1 MTMLTPRIRSD
12 VDIQQDVL
20 EELNWD
26 QHINVSDIGVSVKEG
41 VVTLTGLVDNYLV
54 RLAAQNA
61 ALRVKGAH
69 AVANNIEVRLH
80 TSAERTD
87 SDLALAA
94 LYALKWDAAIPTDKL
109 DITVSHG
116 YVTLRGEVEWPFQRE
131 AAERAIRRLAGIK
144 GVTNWVTVAIRAT
157 SGDIK
162 QKIEKALVRNA
173 ETDAHHITVEVHGH
187 AATLKGHVRSFAE
200 KLAAERTALS
210 APGIASVDNEI
221 KIVYEG

>member
-20 EELNWD
+20 EELSWD

-69 AVANNIEVRLH
+69 AVANDIEVRLH

-94 LYALKWDAAIPTDKL
+94 LYALKWDAA
-109 DITVSHG
+109 
-116 YVTLRGEVEWPFQRE
+116 
-131 AAERAIRRLAGIK
+131 
-144 GVTNWVTVAIRAT
+144 
-157 SGDIK
+157 
-162 QKIEKALVRNA
+162 
-173 ETDAHHITVEVHGH
+173 
-187 AATLKGHVRSFAE
+187 
-200 KLAAERTALS
+200 
-210 APGIASVDNEI
+210 
-221 KIVYEG
+221 

>member
-1 MTMLTPRIRSD
+1 MTMLTPRVRSD
-12 VDIQQDVL
+12 ADIQQDVL
-20 EELNWD
+20 DELSWD

-41 VVTLTGLVDNYLV
+41 VVTLTGLVDNYLM

-69 AVANNIEVRLH
+69 AVANDIEVRLH

-116 YVTLRGEVEWPFQRE
+116 YVTLRGGVEWPFQRE

-144 GVTNWVTVAIRAT
+144 GVTNWVTVAVRAT
-157 SGDIK
+157 PGDIK
-162 QKIEKALVRNA
+162 QKIEHALVRNA
-173 ETDAHHITVEVHGH
+173 ETDAHHISVEVHGH
-187 AATLKGHVRSFAE
+187 AATLKGQVRSFAE

-210 APGIASVDNEI
+210 APGIASVNNEI

>member
-1 MTMLTPRIRSD
+1 MLTPRIRSD
-12 VDIQQDVL
+12 ADIQQDVL
-20 EELNWD
+20 DELSWD

-41 VVTLTGLVDNYLV
+41 VVTLTGLVDDYLV

-69 AVANNIEVRLH
+69 AVANDIEVRLH

-94 LYALKWDAAIPTDKL
+94 LYALKWDAAIQTDKL
-109 DITVSHG
+109 DVTVSHG
-116 YVTLRGEVEWPFQRE
+116 YVTLKGEVEWPFQRE
-131 AAERAIRRLAGIK
+131 AAERAVRRLGGVK
-144 GVTNWVTVAIRAT
+144 GVTNWVTIAVRALP
-157 SGDIK
+157 SDIK

-173 ETDAHHITVEVHGH
+173 ETDAHRITVEVHGH
-187 AATLKGHVRSFAE
+187 AAVLKGQVRSFAE

-210 APGIASVDNEI
+210 APGILSVTNEI

>member
-1 MTMLTPRIRSD
+1 MTMLTPSIRSD

-20 EELNWD
+20 EELSWD
-26 QHINVSDIGVSVKEG
+26 PHINVSDIGVSVKEG

-69 AVANNIEVRLH
+69 AVANDIEVRLH

-94 LYALKWDAAIPTDKL
+94 LYALKWDAAIPTDKI

-116 YVTLRGEVEWPFQRE
+116 YLTLRGEVEWPFQRE

>member
-1 MTMLTPRIRSD
+1 MTMLTPRVRSD
-12 VDIQQDVL
+12 ADIQQDVL
-20 EELNWD
+20 EELSWD
-26 QHINVSDIGVSVKEG
+26 PHINVSDIGVSVKEG

-69 AVANNIEVRLH
+69 AVANDIEVRLH

-116 YVTLRGEVEWPFQRE
+116 YVTLKGEVEWPFQRE

-144 GVTNWVTVAIRAT
+144 GVTNWVTVAVRAT
-157 SGDIK
+157 PGDIK
-162 QKIEKALVRNA
+162 QKIEKALVLNA
-173 ETDAHHITVEVHGH
+173 ETDAHRITVEVHGH
-187 AATLKGHVRSFAE
+187 VATLKGHVRSFAE

-210 APGIASVDNEI
+210 ALGIASVNNEI
-221 KIVYEG
+221 RIVYEG

>member
-1 MTMLTPRIRSD
+1 MTTLTPRVRSD
-12 VDIQQDVL
+12 ADIQQDVL
-20 EELNWD
+20 EEMSWE

-41 VVTLTGLVDNYLV
+41 VVTLTGLVEDYLM

-61 ALRVKGAH
+61 ALRVKGVH
-69 AVANNIEVRLH
+69 AVANDIEVRLH

-94 LYALKWDAAIPTDKL
+94 LYALKWDAAIQTDRL
-109 DITVSHG
+109 DVTVSHG
-116 YVTLRGEVEWPFQRE
+116 YVTLKGEVEWPYQRE

-144 GVTNWVTVAIRAT
+144 GVTNWVTLAVHAT
-157 SGDIK
+157 PSDIK
-162 QKIEKALVRNA
+162 QQIEKALVRNA

-187 AATLKGHVRSFAE
+187 TATLKGRVRSFAE

-210 APGIASVDNEI
+210 ATGIATVNNEI

>member
-1 MTMLTPRIRSD
+1 MTTMTPRIRSD

-20 EELNWD
+20 DELSWD

-41 VVTLTGLVDNYLV
+41 VVTLTGLVDDYLV

-61 ALRVKGAH
+61 ALRVKGVH
-69 AVANNIEVRLH
+69 AVANDIEVRLH

-109 DITVSHG
+109 DVTVSHG
-116 YVTLRGEVEWPFQRE
+116 YVTLKGEVDWPFQRE
-131 AAERAIRRLAGIK
+131 AAERGVRRLAGVK
-144 GVTNWVTVAIRAT
+144 GVTNWVTITIRALP
-157 SGDIK
+157 SDIK

-173 ETDAHHITVEVHGH
+173 ATDAHRITVEVHGH

-210 APGIASVDNEI
+210 APGISSVNNEI
-221 KIVYEG
+221 KIVYES

>member
-12 VDIQQDVL
+12 VEIQQDVL
-20 EELNWD
+20 EEMSWD

-69 AVANNIEVRLH
+69 AVANDIEVRPH

-144 GVTNWVTVAIRAT
+144 GVTNWVTVAIRAMPE
-157 SGDIK
+157 DIK

-173 ETDAHHITVEVHGH
+173 ETDAHRITVEVHGH
-187 AATLKGHVRSFAE
+187 AATLKGQVRSFAE

-210 APGIASVDNEI
+210 APGIASVTNEI

>member
-1 MTMLTPRIRSD
+1 MTTLTPRVRSD
-12 VDIQQDVL
+12 ADIQQDVL
-20 EELNWD
+20 EELRWD
-26 QHINVSDIGVSVKEG
+26 QHLNVSDIGVSVKEG
-41 VVTLTGLVDNYLV
+41 VVTLTGLVDDYLM

-61 ALRVKGAH
+61 ALRVKGVH
-69 AVANNIEVRLH
+69 AVANDIEVRLH

-109 DITVSHG
+109 GVTVSQG
-116 YVTLRGEVEWPFQRE
+116 YVTLRGEVEWLFQRE

-144 GVTNWVTVAIRAT
+144 GVTNWVTVAIRAMP
-157 SGDIK
+157 SDIK

-173 ETDAHHITVEVHGH
+173 ETDAHHISVEVHGH
-187 AATLKGHVRSFAE
+187 TAILTGHVRSFAE

-210 APGIASVDNEI
+210 APGIASVNNEI

>member
-1 MTMLTPRIRSD
+1 MTTLTPRVRSD
-12 VDIQQDVL
+12 ADIQQDVL
-20 EELNWD
+20 DELSWD

-41 VVTLTGLVDNYLV
+41 VVTLTGLVDDYLM

-61 ALRVKGAH
+61 ALRVKGVH
-69 AVANNIEVRLH
+69 AVANDIEVRLH

-109 DITVSHG
+109 GVTVSQG
-116 YVTLRGEVEWPFQRE
+116 YVTLRGEVEWLFQRE

-144 GVTNWVTVAIRAT
+144 GVTNWVTVAIRAMPE
-157 SGDIK
+157 DIK

-173 ETDAHHITVEVHGH
+173 ETDAHHISVEVHGH
-187 AATLKGHVRSFAE
+187 AATLTGQVRSFAE

-210 APGIASVDNEI
+210 APGIASVNNEI

>member
-1 MTMLTPRIRSD
+1 MTMLTPSIRSD

-20 EELNWD
+20 EELSWD
-26 QHINVSDIGVSVKEG
+26 PHINVSDIGVSVKEG

-69 AVANNIEVRLH
+69 AVANDIEVRLH

>member
-1 MTMLTPRIRSD
+1 
-12 VDIQQDVL
+12 
-20 EELNWD
+20 
-26 QHINVSDIGVSVKEG
+26 
-41 VVTLTGLVDNYLV
+41 VTLTGLVDNYLM

-69 AVANNIEVRLH
+69 AVANDIEVRLH

-116 YVTLRGEVEWPFQRE
+116 YVTLRGGVEWPFQRE

-144 GVTNWVTVAIRAT
+144 GVTNWVTVAVRAT
-157 SGDIK
+157 PGDIK

-173 ETDAHHITVEVHGH
+173 ETDAHHISVEVHGH
-187 AATLKGHVRSFAE
+187 AATLKGQVRSFAE

-210 APGIASVDNEI
+210 APGIASVNNEI

>member
-1 MTMLTPRIRSD
+1 MLTPSIRSD

-20 EELNWD
+20 EELSWD
-26 QHINVSDIGVSVKEG
+26 PHINVSDIGVSVKEG

-210 APGIASVDNEI
+210 APGIASVANEI

>member
-1 MTMLTPRIRSD
+1 MTTLTPRVRSD
-12 VDIQQDVL
+12 ADIQQDVL
-20 EELNWD
+20 EELRWD
-26 QHINVSDIGVSVKEG
+26 QHLNVSDIGVSVKEG
-41 VVTLTGLVDNYLV
+41 VVTLTGLVDDYLM

-61 ALRVKGAH
+61 ALRVKGVH
-69 AVANNIEVRLH
+69 AVANDIEVRLH

-109 DITVSHG
+109 GVTVSQG
-116 YVTLRGEVEWPFQRE
+116 YVTLRGEVEWLFQRE
-131 AAERAIRRLAGIK
+131 AAERATRRLAGIK
-144 GVTNWVTVAIRAT
+144 GVTNWVTVAIRAMP
-157 SGDIK
+157 SDIK

-173 ETDAHHITVEVHGH
+173 ETDAHHISVEVHGH
-187 AATLKGHVRSFAE
+187 TAILTGHVRSFAE

-210 APGIASVDNEI
+210 APGIASVNNEI

>member
-1 MTMLTPRIRSD
+1 MTMLTPSIRSD

-20 EELNWD
+20 EELRWD
-26 QHINVSDIGVSVKEG
+26 PHINVSDIGVSVKEG

-69 AVANNIEVRLH
+69 AVANDIEVRLH

-94 LYALKWDAAIPTDKL
+94 LYALKWDAAIPTDKI

-116 YVTLRGEVEWPFQRE
+116 YLTLRGEVEWPFQRE

>member
-12 VDIQQDVL
+12 ADIQQDVL
-20 EELNWD
+20 DELSWD

-41 VVTLTGLVDNYLV
+41 VVTLTGLVDDYLV

-69 AVANNIEVRLH
+69 AVANDIEVRLH

-94 LYALKWDAAIPTDKL
+94 LYALKWDAAIQTDKL
-109 DITVSHG
+109 DVTVSHG
-116 YVTLRGEVEWPFQRE
+116 YVTLKGEVEWPFQRE
-131 AAERAIRRLAGIK
+131 AAERAVRRLGGVK
-144 GVTNWVTVAIRAT
+144 GVTNWVTIAVRALP
-157 SGDIK
+157 SDIK

-173 ETDAHHITVEVHGH
+173 ETDAHRITVEVHGH
-187 AATLKGHVRSFAE
+187 AAVLKGQVRSFAE

-210 APGIASVDNEI
+210 APGILSVTNEI

>member
-1 MTMLTPRIRSD
+1 MTMLTPSIRSD

-20 EELNWD
+20 EELSWD
-26 QHINVSDIGVSVKEG
+26 PHINVSDIGVSVKEG

-69 AVANNIEVRLH
+69 AVANDIEVRLH

-94 LYALKWDAAIPTDKL
+94 LYALKWDAAIPTDKI

-116 YVTLRGEVEWPFQRE
+116 YLTLRGEVEWPFQRE

-162 QKIEKALVRNA
+162 QKIEKALVTNGMIC
-173 ETDAHHITVEVHGH
+173 TW
-187 AATLKGHVRSFAE
+187 
-200 KLAAERTALS
+200 
-210 APGIASVDNEI
+210 
-221 KIVYEG
+221 